1 MDHSFL
7 ERYQAGSSVVHSLDA
22 RLKLLA
28 TLAFVLVVTSAPVA
42 AWSAFLLQGVLA
54 LFVVFA
60 ARIPLIEVLKRSAI
74 ALPFAG
80 MVALSLPFTRGGQTL
95 WAWHLFGWR
104 LTVTREGLLLFST
117 VVVKAWLAA
126 LLGALLVA
134 TTPFAALLRAMRF
147 FRVPAIL
154 TTTIAFMYRYL
165 FVLLDEAM
173 RIQTARDAR
182 STGPGGT
189 AFWRMRVL
197 GGMIGSLFIRSYER
211 SERIYAAMLSRGFS
225 GQVRSLVE
233 PAWRR
238 CDSWTA
244 LVWSA
249 ALVATVW
256 LGRGAV

>member
-1 MDHSFL
+1 MEHSFL
-7 ERYQAGSSVVHSLDA
+7 KRFQAGTSAVHSLDP

-28 TLAFVLVVTSAPVA
+28 TLAFVLVATSTPVG
-42 AWSAFLLQGVLA
+42 AWCAFLLLAAQALLVVL
-54 LFVVFA
+54 A
-60 ARIPLIEVLKRSAI
+60 ARIPLLAALRRSAI

-80 MVALSLPFTRGGQTL
+80 MVALSLPFTRGEQVL
-95 WAWHLFGWR
+95 WVWHLVGWR
-104 LTVTREGLLLFST
+104 LTVTREGLLLFAT

-126 LLGALLVA
+126 LLGGLLVA
-134 TTPFAALLRAMRF
+134 TTSFAGLLKAMRF

-154 TTTIAFMYRYL
+154 TTTTAFMYRYL
-165 FVLLDEAM
+165 YVLLDEAM

-189 AFWRMRVL
+189 VFWRMRVL

-225 GQVRSLVE
+225 GQVPALLE

-238 CDSWTA
+238 RDSWTA
-244 LVWSA
+244 VVWSVW
-249 ALVATVW
+249 LVATAW
-256 LGRGAV
+256 LGRGAA